1 MSDYLT
7 TSQPGE
13 LSYSHWSQVKA
24 ISWSGH
30 SLSRLS
36 QCVQSTAGCEGS
48 MESCTVCLLAHP
60 RLSRVSSLTSDNV
73 MHEAHLWSPLYQRS
87 ALISSLH
94 K

>member
-1 MSDYLT
+1 MSDDLT

-30 SLSRLS
+30 SLSLRS

-48 MESCTVCLLAHP
+48 IESCTVCLLAQP
-60 RLSRVSSLTSDNV
+60 RLDQGELTSDTV
-73 MHEAHLWSPLYQRS
+73 IIMCSPVVT
-87 ALISSLH
+87 AVPEVSLDFLLA
-94 K
+94 